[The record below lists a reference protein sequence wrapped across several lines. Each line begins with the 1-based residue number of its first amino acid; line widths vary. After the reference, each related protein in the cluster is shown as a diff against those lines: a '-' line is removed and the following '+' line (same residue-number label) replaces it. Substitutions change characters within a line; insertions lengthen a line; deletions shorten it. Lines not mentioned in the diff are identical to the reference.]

1 MVCFFFLFLFLF
13 ISLTLIVTQPNQ
25 TKPIKPIEY
34 AGVKT
39 FNVDLAT
46 QKVIVETDLPQE
58 KVYETISK
66 TGKQTQFV
74 GQS

>member
-1 MVCFFFLFLFLF
+1 MVCFFFLFLF
-13 ISLTLIVTQPNQ
+13 ISLT
-25 TKPIKPIEY
+25 IKPIEY